1 MMLRYN
7 SRPRNLTRSNILAV
21 VMTSWTSSDCYT
33 CLHCLYSKA
42 AKIDMKMF
50 HGDIPHFVWLVIQ
63 DRSVVLSVGAENPVT
78 IRREMAL
85 TKGKLGRWLCAL
97 VVSEPP
103 CSRILLH
110 VGLEEH
116 RWSSRAWHVSHT
128 LTGLGEAGS
137 GSSLSE
143 QLLQKISPQL
153 RQWCCGERRRHV
165 RDVLRRRVYGSVSA
179 ESARALTFR
188 LEMENS
194 FSHSLQWLASLSFNQ
209 TWPPW
214 NKEYFFCQAFF
225 YILHDTQNDK

>member
-1 MMLRYN
+1 MMLWYN
-7 SRPRNLTRSNILAV
+7 SRPKSLTRSDILAV
-21 VMTSWTSSDCYT
+21 VMTSWASSDCYT

-42 AKIDMKMF
+42 AKIDMEQVSWWHPSFCLTCNLRQVSCSECWCWKPCCDKK
-50 HGDIPHFVWLVIQ
+50 GDGAYKGE
-63 DRSVVLSVGAENPVT
+63 VGDVT
-78 IRREMAL
+78 VCS
-85 TKGKLGRWLCAL
+85 GCF
-97 VVSEPP
+97 SEPP

-116 RWSSRAWHVSHT
+116 RWSRRAWQVSHT

-153 RQWCCGERRRHV
+153 RQWCCGERRGHV
-165 RDVLRRRVYGSVSA
+165 REVLRCQLYGSGSA

-214 NKEYFFCQAFF
+214 NKGYFVCQAFF
-225 YILHDTQNDK
+225 

>member
-1 MMLRYN
+1 
-7 SRPRNLTRSNILAV
+7 
-21 VMTSWTSSDCYT
+21 
-33 CLHCLYSKA
+33 
-42 AKIDMKMF
+42 
-50 HGDIPHFVWLVIQ
+50 
-63 DRSVVLSVGAENPVT
+63 
-78 IRREMAL
+78 MAL
-85 TKGKLGRWLCAL
+85 TKGKLGTWLCAL

-116 RWSSRAWHVSHT
+116 RWSRRAWHVSHT

-165 RDVLRRRVYGSVSA
+165 REVLRRRVYGSVSA

-214 NKEYFFCQAFF
+214 NKEYLFCQVFF
-225 YILHDTQNDK
+225 FTFYMTRKTTNNMRLILDGRIEAARQYSPKLIYQHLAVTLPVGLYLPLWCPQSSFWIWGQKINKC